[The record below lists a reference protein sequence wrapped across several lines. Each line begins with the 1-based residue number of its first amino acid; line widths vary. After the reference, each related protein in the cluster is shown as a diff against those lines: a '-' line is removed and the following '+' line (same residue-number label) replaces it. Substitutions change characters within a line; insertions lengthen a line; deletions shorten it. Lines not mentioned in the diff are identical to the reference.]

1 MALLQLAESNYSYLA
16 ENEMYLAESPVR
28 DNYIFIPA
36 GMFGMDKDTYVRYDF
51 FESLG
56 DTEFAAA
63 MEALAPFQP
72 QGLSAIGAIVTGAV
86 AVGKKVAP
94 GIKKAIQNRRDK
106 VAAGTAKPLFKPGGK
121 LANLGSKIKAGID
134 KLKNV
139 PAGAVTDVIEKTTP
153 ITGSVEVGDTSID
166 FATGT
171 PSTQN
176 FFQQYKKPILIGGG
190 LLAAYFIAK
199 KTKLIK

>member
-1 MALLQLAESNYSYLA
+1 MALLQLAENGYNHLA
-16 ENEMYLAESPVR
+16 QNDFSLAESPVR

-36 GMFGMDKDTYVRYDF
+36 GMFGMDKDTYVRFDF

-94 GIKKAIQNRRDK
+94 GIKKAIDNRRAK

-139 PAGAVTDVIEKTTP
+139 PAGAVNDVIEKTTP
-153 ITGSVEVGDTSID
+153 VTGSVEVGGTSID
-166 FATGT
+166 FSTGQ
-171 PSTQN
+171 PENQN
-176 FFQQYKKPILIGGG
+176 FFQQYKKPLLIGGG